1 MHRQLYNVPVLNW
14 RHATFNLKS
23 ASISEI
29 SAPIKVKAPPT
40 TPPTNA
46 CSAEESTCVSLAG
59 IPVIIE

>member
-14 RHATFNLKS
+14 RHAAFNLKS
-23 ASISEI
+23 ANISEI

-46 CSAEESTCVSLAG
+46 CSAEESVPAG
-59 IPVIIE
+59 ISVIIE